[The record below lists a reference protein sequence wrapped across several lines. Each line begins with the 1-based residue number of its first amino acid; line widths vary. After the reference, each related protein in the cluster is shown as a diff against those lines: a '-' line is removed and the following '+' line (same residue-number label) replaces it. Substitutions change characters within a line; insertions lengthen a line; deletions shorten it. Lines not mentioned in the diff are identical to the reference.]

1 MLLEVEKNT
10 KNKSNVF
17 AHGFFVSI
25 VAIMLSACANH
36 AKEVAGTTPV
46 KPESSQVKAYTV
58 IPAAKPA
65 TPHLRKA
72 VQAENSFYKEG
83 KTARPIAY
91 LSTSERA
98 YKKVGRAS
106 WYGAAFNGRLTANG
120 EIYDMHN
127 LTAAHPTMPLPSYA
141 RVTNLENG
149 ASIIVRVN
157 DRGPFAADRVIDLSK
172 QAATMLD
179 YKDDGLADVKVEYV
193 GRAPI
198 EGNDNEFLMASYKPG
213 NITPETLL
221 AMAGVNFNLPTTQ
234 NASEN
239 SNIDAV
245 PQFNEQTTIGTT
257 YPDLPDVGP
266 LPAFKPENSQLV
278 AFADQAIKNSKD
290 DVFNTVLNHN
300 DNLKSVPV
308 SKDSSANKAGKPA
321 DKNNMKESAKTTV
334 GKDFA
339 KVQVKSAARR
349 GKAAVGTPD
358 DSLELAWATGV
369 SEAFSFGS
377 LR

>member
-10 KNKSNVF
+10 KNESNVF
-17 AHGFFVSI
+17 ARGFFVSV

-36 AKEVAGTTPV
+36 AKEVADTTPV
-46 KPESSQVKAYTV
+46 KPESSQAKAYTV
-58 IPAAKPA
+58 IPTAKPA
-65 TPHLRKA
+65 TPHQRKT
-72 VQAENSFYKEG
+72 VQAENNFYEEG

-91 LSTSERA
+91 LSTAERA

-198 EGNDNEFLMASYKPG
+198 EGNDKEFLMASYKPG
-213 NITPETLL
+213 NITPDTLL
-221 AMAGVNFNLPTTQ
+221 AMAGVNLNLPTTQ

-239 SNIDAV
+239 SNIEAA

-257 YPDLPDVGP
+257 YPNLPDVGP
-266 LPAFKPENSQLV
+266 LPAFKPENTQLV
-278 AFADQAIKNSKD
+278 AFANQEIKNSKD
-290 DVFNTVLNHN
+290 DVFDSVLNHN
-300 DNLKSVPV
+300 DNLKSVPA

-358 DSLELAWATGV
+358 HGLELAWATGV
-369 SEAFSFGS
+369 SEAFSFAS
-377 LR
+377 VR

>member
-10 KNKSNVF
+10 KNKSKVF
-17 AHGFFVSI
+17 ARGLFVSV

-36 AKEVAGTTPV
+36 AKEVADTAPA
-46 KPESSQVKAYTV
+46 KPESNQVKAYTV

-65 TPHLRKA
+65 TPHHKKTA
-72 VQAENSFYKEG
+72 QAENSFYAEG
-83 KTARPIAY
+83 KTAKPIAY

-221 AMAGVNFNLPTTQ
+221 AMAGVNLNLPTTQ

-239 SNIDAV
+239 SNIEAA

-257 YPDLPDVGP
+257 YPNLPDVGP
-266 LPAFKPENSQLV
+266 LPAFKPENTQLV
-278 AFADQAIKNSKD
+278 AFADQAITKSKD
-290 DVFNTVLNHN
+290 NVFDTILNHN

-308 SKDSSANKAGKPA
+308 SKNSSVSKAGKTA
-321 DKNNMKESAKTTV
+321 DKNNMKESTKTTV
-334 GKDFA
+334 GKDLA
-339 KVQVKSAARR
+339 KAEVKSTARR
-349 GKAAVGTPD
+349 GKATVGTPD
-358 DSLELAWATGV
+358 HGLELAWATGV
-369 SEAFSFGS
+369 SEAFSFAS
-377 LR
+377 VR